1 MPADRRADRRADPQ
15 SAGVTDKS
23 LEQLEGDI
31 WPDANPDDTYVIRTC
46 TALRRMPL
54 RDFGPEQ
61 LRIMI
66 GQGIGLP
73 YLVPIALE
81 ALAKNPLAE
90 GDFYPGD
97 LLAQVRRVDQSY
109 WDDHPDQAAALAG
122 IVSTL
127 A

>member
-1 MPADRRADRRADPQ
+1 MCIRDR
-15 SAGVTDKS
+15 
-23 LEQLEGDI
+23 
-31 WPDANPDDTYVIRTC
+31 
-46 TALRRMPL
+46 
-54 RDFGPEQ
+54 
-61 LRIMI
+61 
-66 GQGIGLP
+66 P

-97 LLAQVRRVDQSY
+97 LLAQVRKVDQSY

-122 IVSTL
+122 ILSTL